1 MTMNYVNINKIKEKW
16 HEYQQKRLFTDIW
29 GKNVNLKILKI
40 YKWDISV
47 LVKLLIDGDFVENEL
62 H

>member
-1 MTMNYVNINKIKEKW
+1 MTIKLR
-16 HEYQQKRLFTDIW
+16 EYQQNKRKMTWITKAAFHRYF

-47 LVKLLIDGDFVENEL
+47 LVKLLKMNSTRDV
-62 H
+62 